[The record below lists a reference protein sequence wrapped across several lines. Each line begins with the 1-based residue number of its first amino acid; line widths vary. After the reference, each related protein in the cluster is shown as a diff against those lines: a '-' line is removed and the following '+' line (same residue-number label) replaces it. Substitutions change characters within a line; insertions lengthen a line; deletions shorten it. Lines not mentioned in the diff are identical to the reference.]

1 MESLQYL
8 GARVDNLAGVISDL
22 VRRVGILEDMD
33 IDFSLGEYD
42 LIMKPNLGGSGG
54 AELLRLTRGLSIPA
68 GYYRVDGVYD
78 DGMLK
83 PEFWSFPVYRG

>member
-42 LIMKPNLGGSGG
+42 LIMKPNWYNTKLF
-54 AELLRLTRGLSIPA
+54 RFTRGLLLPL

-78 DGMLK
+78 EDGMLK